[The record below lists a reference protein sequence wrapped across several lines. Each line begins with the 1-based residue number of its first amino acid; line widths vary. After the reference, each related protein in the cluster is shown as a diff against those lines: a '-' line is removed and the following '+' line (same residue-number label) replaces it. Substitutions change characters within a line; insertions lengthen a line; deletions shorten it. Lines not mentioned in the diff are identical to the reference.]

1 MEKKEGRENS
11 KRKICVKDRT
21 LPAHY
26 HIRPT
31 FGFLAQILSLSDFDL
46 IDTCVSEF
54 IHTKL
59 PFGWRMIINACLP
72 CGTSCWRTA

>member
-31 FGFLAQILSLSDFDL
+31 FGFLAQIYPYL
-46 IDTCVSEF
+46 IL
-54 IHTKL
+54 I
-59 PFGWRMIINACLP
+59 
-72 CGTSCWRTA
+72 